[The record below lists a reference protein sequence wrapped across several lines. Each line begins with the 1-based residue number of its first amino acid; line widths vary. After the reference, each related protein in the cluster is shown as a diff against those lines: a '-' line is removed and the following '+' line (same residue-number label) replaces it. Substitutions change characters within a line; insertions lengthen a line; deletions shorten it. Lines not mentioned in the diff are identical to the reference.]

1 MTGYVGTYYMS
12 GAWTGAHWQLTT
24 NHGSPVRVGYADSA
38 GSASGSRFDG
48 TAFRGAGAA
57 DADDWSVQGI
67 QSGAGNAGA
76 AVAIWATNVAP
87 QFRVGANNPTVYL
100 RNADDSGYNTL
111 EGIITA
117 VSSAHLKQDI
127 ETFPQ
132 ILYSAGAAVNQDEI
146 LTGLNIVRQLRPVTY
161 RWKEKEHLSQI
172 PGTPRRALALSRLNT
187 IRKSKGLE
195 PYYSDELHH
204 DCSRDGC
211 SGTAESPCQWTKN
224 WEIGNIGF
232 ISQEVGAVIPQ
243 AAMLGEDGDFTGLDS
258 LAMTALTVAAIK
270 ELDAK
275 VTSLIERIETL
286 ENK

>member
-1 MTGYVGTYYMS
+1 
-12 GAWTGAHWQLTT
+12 
-24 NHGSPVRVGYADSA
+24 
-38 GSASGSRFDG
+38 
-48 TAFRGAGAA
+48 
-57 DADDWSVQGI
+57 
-67 QSGAGNAGA
+67 
-76 AVAIWATNVAP
+76 
-87 QFRVGANNPTVYL
+87 L
-100 RNADDSGYNTL
+100 RNADDSAYNTL

-243 AAMLGEDGDFTGLDS
+243 AAMLGKDGDFTGLDS
-258 LAMTALTVAAIK
+258 LAMTALAVSAIK
-270 ELDAK
+270 EMDATITLLK
-275 VTSLIERIETL
+275 QRIETL

>member
-1 MTGYVGTYYMS
+1 
-12 GAWTGAHWQLTT
+12 
-24 NHGSPVRVGYADSA
+24 
-38 GSASGSRFDG
+38 
-48 TAFRGAGAA
+48 
-57 DADDWSVQGI
+57 
-67 QSGAGNAGA
+67 
-76 AVAIWATNVAP
+76 
-87 QFRVGANNPTVYL
+87 L